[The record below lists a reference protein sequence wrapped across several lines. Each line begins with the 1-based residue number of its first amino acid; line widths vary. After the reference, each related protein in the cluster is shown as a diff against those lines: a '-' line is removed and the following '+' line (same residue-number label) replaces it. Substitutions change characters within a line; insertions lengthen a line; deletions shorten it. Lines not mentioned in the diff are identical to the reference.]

1 MLKKFVTIKNVSRFK
16 NFSAHGDIEL
26 KRLSLLFAE
35 NGRGKTTLCAV
46 LRSLQSGD
54 GAHVIG
60 RTTLGSTDA
69 PEIRIISDGRTFFF
83 GSGAWNST
91 LPDIAIFDATFVSEN
106 VFSGDLVGIDH
117 KRNLYRVIVGMAGVT
132 LAKEI
137 ETLDDAS
144 RAKAADIREKTALI
158 QAFFPRGMALEAFLG
173 LEENSDIDDK
183 IRAKES
189 ELDAVRQAE
198 QIRTRATLSA
208 LTMPVLPANFVEL
221 LTRAVDG
228 IAEDAEVQV
237 TAQIEAH
244 AMHDRGQA
252 WLSEGVGYVRG
263 ERCPFCR
270 QVLAPATV
278 LIGAYRALFGQGY
291 ADLRTAITAMRTSL
305 DDVLGERQIA
315 FLERT
320 AEHNVAAVEFWS
332 RFCEIT
338 APVLPDDAGQRLR
351 TLRESAVA
359 LLNHKAAAPLEAIVP
374 DSAFTDAMAQVALL
388 MNAVT
393 TCNEAIA
400 AANTT
405 ITDQKAATGA
415 TDITT
420 IKAALVS
427 LRLIK
432 KRHELEV
439 KTACEKYQ
447 AAVAEKGEIE
457 EQKADVKDKLD
468 KHTKT
473 VLGKYEQTINRLLGD
488 FHAGF
493 SITKTEHGY
502 PGGVASSSYQI
513 LINAT
518 PVELGNDNTPLDKP
532 SFRNTLSSGDKSTL
546 ALAFFLAQLEHDPA
560 KASKIVVFDDPFNSQ
575 DSFRKDHTV
584 RKVRDCGEMCAQVIV
599 LSHDLHFLKRIWDRL
614 QEKPAERR
622 CLELKRIGL
631 YNTTIVKWDIEAAT
645 QSAYKTGRQALTD
658 FYHDGLGEVR
668 DVVQKIRPV
677 IETYTKIIAGDT
689 VAEADTLG
697 VIVGKLRA
705 AGPTHQLYPLCDG
718 LDDLNV
724 YTCRYHHGENQHA
737 AIEPIT
743 DGELHSYVKRTLEMT
758 GGC

>member
-16 NFSAHGDIEL
+16 NFSARGDIEL

-46 LRSLQSGD
+46 LRSLQSGV

-69 PEIRIISDGRTFFF
+69 PEIRILSDGPTFSF

-106 VFSGDLVGIDH
+106 VFSGDLVGIGH
-117 KRNLYRVIVGMAGVT
+117 KRNLYRVIVGRDGVT
-132 LAKEI
+132 LAKNI
-137 ETLDDAS
+137 ETLDKAS
-144 RAKAADIREKTALI
+144 RAKAADIRDKTALI
-158 QAFFPRGMALEAFLG
+158 QALFPRGMALEAFLG
-173 LEENSDIDDK
+173 LEEYADIDDR

-198 QIRTRATLSA
+198 QIRTRATPST
-208 LTMPVLPANFVEL
+208 LTMLALPANFVDL
-221 LTRAVDG
+221 LARAVDG
-228 IAEDAEVQV
+228 IAEDAEAQV

-252 WLSEGVGYVRG
+252 WLSEGVGYVSD

-270 QVLAPATV
+270 QVLAPAAA
-278 LIGAYRALFGQGY
+278 LIGAYRAFFGHGY
-291 ADLRTAITAMRTSL
+291 ADLRTTIVAMRTSL
-305 DDVLGERQIA
+305 DDALGERQIA
-315 FLERT
+315 SLERT
-320 AEHNVAAVEFWS
+320 ADQNVAAVEFWA
-332 RFCEIT
+332 RFCDIT
-338 APVLPDDAGQRLR
+338 APVLPDDAVQRLR

-388 MNAVT
+388 TDAVT
-393 TCNEAIA
+393 TYNEAIA

-405 ITDQKAATGA
+405 IDAQKAATGA

-420 IKAALVS
+420 IEAALVR
-427 LRLIK
+427 LRLTK
-432 KRHELEV
+432 KRHDSEV

-447 AAVAEKGEIE
+447 AAVAEKGRIE
-457 EQKADVKDKLD
+457 EQKAAAKDKLD

-473 VLGKYEQTINRLLGD
+473 VLGKYEQTIIRLLGE

-502 PGGVASSSYQI
+502 PGGVASSSYKI

-518 PVELGNDNTPLDKP
+518 PVELGNDKTPLDKP
-532 SFRNTLSSGDKSTL
+532 SFRNTLSSGDRSTL

-584 RKVRDCGEMCAQVIV
+584 RKVRNCAEMCAQVIV
-599 LSHDLHFLKRIWDRL
+599 FSHDLHFLKRLWDRL
-614 QEKPAERR
+614 QEKPAERQ

-631 YNTTIVKWDIEAAT
+631 YNTTIVEWDIEAAT
-645 QSAYKTGRQALTD
+645 QSAYKTDRQALTD
-658 FYHDGLGEVR
+658 FYHDGLGEAR

-677 IETYTKIIAGDT
+677 IETYTKILAGDI

-705 AGPTHQLYPLCDG
+705 AGPTHQLHPLCDG
-718 LDDLNV
+718 RDDLNI
-724 YTCRYHHGENQHA
+724 YTRRYHHGENQHA
-737 AIEPIT
+737 ATEPIT
-743 DGELHSYVKRTLEMT
+743 DGELQGYVKRTLDMT
-758 GGC
+758 GSC

>member
-16 NFSAHGDIEL
+16 NFSARGDIEL

-46 LRSLQSGD
+46 LRSLQSGV

-69 PEIRIISDGRTFFF
+69 PEIRILSDGRTFSF

-106 VFSGDLVGIDH
+106 VFSGDSVGIGQ
-117 KRNLYRVIVGMAGVT
+117 KRNLYRVIVGRDGVT

-137 ETLDDAS
+137 ETLDEAS

-158 QAFFPRGMALEAFLG
+158 QAFFPKGMALEAFLG
-173 LEENSDIDDK
+173 LEEYADIDDR

-198 QIRTRATLSA
+198 QIRTRATPSA
-208 LTMPVLPANFVEL
+208 LTMPALPANFVEL
-221 LTRAVDG
+221 LARAVDG
-228 IAEDAEVQV
+228 IAEDAEAQV

-252 WLSEGVGYVRG
+252 WLSEGVGYVRD

-270 QVLAPATV
+270 QVLASATA
-278 LIGAYRALFGQGY
+278 LIGAYRAFFGQGY
-291 ADLRTAITAMRTSL
+291 ADLRTTIVAMRTSL
-305 DDVLGERQIA
+305 NDALGERQIA
-315 FLERT
+315 SLEKT
-320 AEHNVAAVEFWS
+320 AEQNVAAVEFWS
-332 RFCEIT
+332 RFCDIT

-351 TLRESAVA
+351 TLRESTVA

-388 MNAVT
+388 TDAVT
-393 TCNEAIA
+393 TYNEAIA

-405 ITDQKAATGA
+405 IATQKAATGA

-420 IKAALVS
+420 IEAALVS
-427 LRLIK
+427 LRLTK
-432 KRHELEV
+432 KRHESEV
-439 KTACEKYQ
+439 KTACGKYQ
-447 AAVAEKGEIE
+447 AAVAEKGRIE
-457 EQKADVKDKLD
+457 EQKAAAKDRLD

-518 PVELGNDNTPLDKP
+518 PVELGADKTPLDKP
-532 SFRNTLSSGDKSTL
+532 SFRNTLSSGDRSTL

-584 RKVRDCGEMCAQVIV
+584 RKIRDCGEMCAQVIV
-599 LSHDLHFLKRIWDRL
+599 FSHDLHFLKRIWDRL
-614 QEKPAERR
+614 QEKPAERQ

-631 YNTTIVKWDIEAAT
+631 YDTTIVEWDIEAAT
-645 QSAYKTGRQALTD
+645 QSAYKTDRQTLTD
-658 FYHDGLGEVR
+658 FYHDGRGEAR

-677 IETYTKIIAGDT
+677 IETYTKILAGDII
-689 VAEADTLG
+689 AEADTLG

-705 AGPTHQLYPLCDG
+705 AGPTHQLHQLCDG
-718 LDDLNV
+718 LNDLNI
-724 YTCRYHHGENQHA
+724 YTRRYHHGENQHA
-737 AIEPIT
+737 ATEPIT
-743 DGELHSYVKRTLEMT
+743 DGELQGYVKRTLEMT
-758 GGC
+758 GSY

>member
-16 NFSAHGDIEL
+16 NFSARGDIEL

-46 LRSLQSGD
+46 LRSLQSGV

-69 PEIRIISDGRTFFF
+69 PEIRILSDGRTFSF

-106 VFSGDLVGIDH
+106 VFSGDLVGIGH
-117 KRNLYRVIVGMAGVT
+117 KRNLYRVIVGRDGVT

-137 ETLDDAS
+137 ETLDEAS
-144 RAKAADIREKTALI
+144 RAKATDIREKTALI
-158 QAFFPRGMALEAFLG
+158 QAFFPRGMALEALLG
-173 LEENSDIDDK
+173 LEKYADIDDR

-189 ELDAVRQAE
+189 ELVAVRQAE
-198 QIRTRATLSA
+198 QIRTRATPST
-208 LTMPVLPANFVEL
+208 LTMLALPANFVEL
-221 LTRAVDG
+221 LARAVDG
-228 IAEDAEVQV
+228 IAEDAEAQV
-237 TAQIEAH
+237 TVQIEAH

-252 WLSEGVGYVRG
+252 WLSEGVGYVRD

-270 QVLAPATV
+270 QVLAPAAA
-278 LIGAYRALFGQGY
+278 LIGAYRAFFGQGY
-291 ADLRTAITAMRTSL
+291 ADLRTTIVAMRTSL
-305 DDVLGERQIA
+305 DDALGERQIA
-315 FLERT
+315 SLERT
-320 AEHNVAAVEFWS
+320 AEQNVAAVEFWS
-332 RFCEIT
+332 RFCDIT

-374 DSAFTDAMAQVALL
+374 DSAFSDAMAQVALL
-388 MNAVT
+388 TDAVT
-393 TCNEAIA
+393 TYNEAIA

-405 ITDQKAATGA
+405 IDAQKAATGA

-420 IKAALVS
+420 IEAALVS
-427 LRLIK
+427 LRLTK
-432 KRHELEV
+432 KRHESEV
-439 KTACEKYQ
+439 KTACEQYQ
-447 AAVAEKGEIE
+447 AAVAEKGRIE
-457 EQKADVKDKLD
+457 EQKAAAKDKLD

-473 VLGKYEQTINRLLGD
+473 VLGKYEQTINRLLGE

-518 PVELGNDNTPLDKP
+518 PVELGDDKTPLDKP
-532 SFRNTLSSGDKSTL
+532 SFRNTLSSGDRSTL

-584 RKVRDCGEMCAQVIV
+584 RKVRDCGETCAQVIV
-599 LSHDLHFLKRIWDRL
+599 FSHDLHFLKRMWDRL
-614 QEKPAERR
+614 QEKPAERQ

-631 YNTTIVKWDIEAAT
+631 YNTTIVEWDIEAAT
-645 QSAYKTGRQALTD
+645 QSAYKTDRQALTD
-658 FYHDGLGEVR
+658 FYHDGLGEAR

-677 IETYTKIIAGDT
+677 IETYTKILAGDI

-705 AGPTHQLYPLCDG
+705 AGPTHQLHPLCDG
-718 LDDLNV
+718 LDDLNI
-724 YTCRYHHGENQHA
+724 YTRRYHHGENQHA
-737 AIEPIT
+737 ATEPIT
-743 DGELHSYVKRTLEMT
+743 DGELQGYVKRTLEMT

>member
-16 NFSAHGDIEL
+16 NFSARGDIEL

-46 LRSLQSGD
+46 LRSLQSGV

-69 PEIRIISDGRTFFF
+69 AEISILSDGRTFSF

-91 LPDIAIFDATFVSEN
+91 LSDIAICDATFVSEN
-106 VFSGDLVGIDH
+106 VFSGDLVDIGH
-117 KRNLYRVIVGMAGVT
+117 KRNLYRVIVGRDGVT

-137 ETLDDAS
+137 ETLDEAS

-158 QAFFPRGMALEAFLG
+158 QAFSLRGMALEAFLG
-173 LEENSDIDDK
+173 LEENADIDDR

-198 QIRTRATLSA
+198 QIRTRATPSA
-208 LTMPVLPANFVEL
+208 LTMPALPANCVEL
-221 LTRAVDG
+221 LARTVDG
-228 IAEDAEVQV
+228 IAEDAEAQV

-244 AMHDRGQA
+244 AMPDRGQA
-252 WLSEGVGYVRG
+252 WLSEGVGYVRD
-263 ERCPFCR
+263 ERCPFCD
-270 QVLAPATV
+270 QVLAPATA
-278 LIGAYRALFGQGY
+278 LIGAYRAFFGQGY
-291 ADLRTAITAMRTSL
+291 ADLRTTIVAMRTSL
-305 DDVLGERQIA
+305 DDALGERQIA
-315 FLERT
+315 SLEKT
-320 AEHNVAAVEFWS
+320 AEQNVAAVEFWS
-332 RFCEIT
+332 RFCDIT
-338 APVLPDDAGQRLR
+338 APVLPADAGQRLR

-359 LLNHKAAAPLEAIVP
+359 LLNYKASAPLEAIVP

-388 MNAVT
+388 TDAVT
-393 TCNEAIA
+393 TYNEAIA

-405 ITDQKAATGA
+405 IATQKAATGA

-420 IKAALVS
+420 IEAALVT
-427 LRLIK
+427 LRLTK
-432 KRHELEV
+432 KRHEPEV

-447 AAVAEKGEIE
+447 AAVAEKGRIE
-457 EQKADVKDKLD
+457 EQKVAAKDKLD

-518 PVELGNDNTPLDKP
+518 PVELGNDKTPLDKP
-532 SFRNTLSSGDKSTL
+532 SFRNTLSSGDRSTL

-584 RKVRDCGEMCAQVIV
+584 RKIRDCGEMCAQVIV
-599 LSHDLHFLKRIWDRL
+599 FSHDLHFLKRIWDRL
-614 QEKPAERR
+614 QEKPAERQ

-631 YNTTIVKWDIEAAT
+631 YNTTIVEWDIEAAT
-645 QSAYKTGRQALTD
+645 QSAYKTDRQALTD

-677 IETYTKIIAGDT
+677 IETYTKILAGDI

-705 AGPTHQLYPLCDG
+705 AGPTHQLHPLCDG
-718 LDDLNV
+718 LDDLNI
-724 YTCRYHHGENQHA
+724 YTRRYHHGENQHA
-737 AIEPIT
+737 ATELIT

>member
-16 NFSAHGDIEL
+16 NFSASGDIDL

-46 LRSLQSGD
+46 LRSLQSGI

-69 PEIRIISDGRTFFF
+69 PEIRILSDGRTFSF
-83 GSGAWNST
+83 GGGAWNST
-91 LPDIAIFDATFVSEN
+91 LPDIAIFDASFVSEN
-106 VFSGDLVGIDH
+106 VFSGDLVGIGH
-117 KRNLYRVIVGMAGVT
+117 KRNLYRVIVGRDGVT

-137 ETLDDAS
+137 ETLDDTS

-158 QAFFPRGMALEAFLG
+158 QAFASRGMAFEVFLG
-173 LEENSDIDDK
+173 LEESADIDDK

-198 QIRTRATLSA
+198 QIRTRVTPSA
-208 LTMPVLPANFVEL
+208 LTMPPLPANFVEL
-221 LTRAVDG
+221 LARAVDG
-228 IAEDAEVQV
+228 IAEDAEAQV

-244 AMHDRGQA
+244 AMHGRGQA
-252 WLSEGVGYVRG
+252 WLSEGVGYVRD

-270 QVLAPATV
+270 QVLAPAPV
-278 LIGAYRALFGQGY
+278 LIGAYRAFFGRGY
-291 ADLRTAITAMRTSL
+291 ADLRTAIAAMRTSL
-305 DDVLGERQIA
+305 DNALGERQIA
-315 FLERT
+315 SLERT
-320 AEHNVAAVEFWS
+320 AEQNVAAVEFWS
-332 RFCEIT
+332 RFCDIT

-359 LLNHKAAAPLEAIVP
+359 LLNHKTAAPLEAIVP
-374 DSAFTDAMAQVALL
+374 DSAFTDARAKVALL
-388 MNAVT
+388 TDAVT
-393 TCNEAIA
+393 TYNETIA
-400 AANTT
+400 AANIT
-405 ITDQKAATGA
+405 IAAQKAATGA

-420 IKAALVS
+420 IEAALVS
-427 LRLIK
+427 LRLTK
-432 KRHELEV
+432 KRHEPEV
-439 KTACEKYQ
+439 KTACDKYQ
-447 AAVAEKGEIE
+447 AAVAEKGRIE
-457 EQKADVKDKLD
+457 EQKAVVKDKLD
-468 KHTKT
+468 EHTKT

-488 FHAGF
+488 FYAGF
-493 SITKTEHGY
+493 SITKTKHGY

-518 PVELGNDNTPLDKP
+518 PVELGDDKTPLDKP
-532 SFRNTLSSGDKSTL
+532 SFRNTLSSGDRSTL
-546 ALAFFLAQLEHDPA
+546 ALAFFLAQLEHDPT

-584 RKVRDCGEMCAQVIV
+584 RKIRDCGEMCAQVIV

-631 YNTTIVKWDIEAAT
+631 YNTTIVNWDIEAAT
-645 QSAYKTGRQALTD
+645 QSAYKAGRQALTD
-658 FYHDGLGEVR
+658 FYHDGRGEAR

-677 IETYTKIIAGDT
+677 IETYTKLLAGDT

-718 LDDLNV
+718 LDDLNS

-737 AIEPIT
+737 ATESIT